1 MARIPTAKLE
11 LLKKAYIEDA
21 MSPGQAADKVGVT
34 YASAKRYYDKW
45 APEIKQ
51 RLESRLIPE
60 MQESIK
66 QLAKKRR
73 RVRPASRAK
82 SKR

>member
-1 MARIPTAKLE
+1 MPRIPTAKLE
-11 LLKKAYIEDA
+11 LLKKAFIE
-21 MSPGQAADKVGVT
+21 MSPGQAAERVGVT

-66 QLAKKRR
+66 QLAKKGRR
-73 RVRPASRAK
+73 PGSRAK

>member
-1 MARIPTAKLE
+1 MPRIPTAKLE
-11 LLKKAYIEDA
+11 LLKKAFIEDA
-21 MSPGQAADKVGVT
+21 MSPGQAAERVGVT

-66 QLAKKRR
+66 QLAKKGRR
-73 RVRPASRAK
+73 PGSRAK